1 MSQKSYDG
9 SATLYF
15 IPTPIGNLEDI
26 TVRALNVLKKV
37 DFILCEDTRVTSV
50 LLNKYGI
57 KKNLIRCDEYSQS
70 KLQNQV
76 LEALFSGKNI
86 GFVSDAG
93 SPVISDPGYVVAKY
107 VIDAGYNVVALPGAT
122 AFVPALSVSGIN
134 PSPFIFYGFLNDK
147 KSKQK
152 KQLETLKNKTETI
165 IFYVSVHDIETT
177 LNLFLDVFGDRKI
190 AICRELTKIHEEIVR
205 GNISDCLNNLINLKG
220 EFVVIVEGNTNIQ
233 DFSNLTLEEHVN
245 IFIEDGM
252 SKMDAMKKV
261 AKERGISKSVVYNEY
276 NKINK

>member
-9 SATLYF
+9 GATLYF

-26 TVRALNVLKKV
+26 TVRALNTLKEV
-37 DFILCEDTRVTSV
+37 DFILCEDTRVTSI

-57 KKNLIRCDEYSQS
+57 KKNLVRCDEYSQA
-70 KLQNQV
+70 KLENQV
-76 LEALFSGKNI
+76 LDALSSGKNI

-147 KSKQK
+147 KSKQR
-152 KQLETLKNKTETI
+152 KQLEVLKSKTETL
-165 IFYVSVHDIETT
+165 IFYVSVHDVNDT
-177 LNLFLDVFGDRKI
+177 LNLFLDVLGDRRI
-190 AICRELTKIHEEIVR
+190 AICRELTKIHEEIIR
-205 GNISDCLNNLINLKG
+205 GTISDCIKSLSNLKG
-220 EFVVIVEGNTNIQ
+220 EFVVIVEGNTETQ
-233 DFSNLTLEEHVN
+233 DFSSLTIEEHVN
-245 IFIEDGM
+245 IFIEEGM
-252 SKMDAMKKV
+252 SKMDAMKNV

>member
-9 SATLYF
+9 GATLYF

-26 TVRALNVLKKV
+26 TVRALNTLKEV
-37 DFILCEDTRVTSV
+37 DFILCEDTRVTSI

-57 KKNLIRCDEYSQS
+57 KKNLVRCDEYSQA
-70 KLQNQV
+70 KLENQV
-76 LEALFSGKNI
+76 LNALSAGKNI

-147 KSKQK
+147 KSKQR
-152 KQLETLKNKTETI
+152 KQLEVLKSKTETL
-165 IFYVSVHDIETT
+165 IFYVSVHDVNDT
-177 LNLFLDVFGDRKI
+177 LKLFLDVLGDRRI
-190 AICRELTKIHEEIVR
+190 AICRELTKIHEEIIR
-205 GNISDCLNNLINLKG
+205 GTISECIKNLSNLKG
-220 EFVVIVEGNTNIQ
+220 EFVVIVEGNTETQ
-233 DFSNLTLEEHVN
+233 DFSNLTIEEHVN
-245 IFIEDGM
+245 IFIEEGM
-252 SKMDAMKKV
+252 SKMDAMKRV

>member
-9 SATLYF
+9 GATLYF

-26 TVRALNVLKKV
+26 TVRALNTLKEV
-37 DFILCEDTRVTSV
+37 DFILCEDTRVTSI

-57 KKNLIRCDEYSQS
+57 KKNLVRCDEYSQA
-70 KLQNQV
+70 KLENQV
-76 LEALFSGKNI
+76 LDALSSGKNI

-147 KSKQK
+147 KSKQR
-152 KQLETLKNKTETI
+152 KQLEVLKSKTETL
-165 IFYVSVHDIETT
+165 IFYVSVHDVNDT
-177 LNLFLDVFGDRKI
+177 LKLFLDVLGDRRI
-190 AICRELTKIHEEIVR
+190 AICRELTKIHEEIIR
-205 GNISDCLNNLINLKG
+205 GTISDCIKSLSNLKG
-220 EFVVIVEGNTNIQ
+220 EFVVIVEGNTETQ
-233 DFSNLTLEEHVN
+233 DFSSLTIEEHVN
-245 IFIEDGM
+245 IFIEEGM
-252 SKMDAMKKV
+252 SKMDAMKNV